1 MDTWIRNEWSV
12 SNSEYE
18 SSAQGKVYLVGAGP
32 GDPDLITV
40 KGLRCL
46 RTADVVLYDRLI
58 SQELL
63 DEARPGATRVF
74 VGKGPACHALEQT
87 MINELLIAYAR
98 QNCVVVRLK
107 GGDPFIFGRGGEEAE
122 ALAQAKIPFE
132 IVPGISAAVA
142 VPAYAGIPVTH
153 RDHASAVT
161 IVTGH
166 DGHKQPSQRLNWE
179 ALAKLGG
186 TLVVL
191 MGVKALPN
199 FTNRLIDG
207 GLDPEL
213 PAAVIQEGTTER
225 QRVVTGTLADIAQRA
240 LEAGLSSPATTV
252 IGSVVNL
259 RETISWYENVR
270 QQQDIIAHAMACL

>member
-1 MDTWIRNEWSV
+1 MDTWTRREWT
-12 SNSEYE
+12 NAEYR
-18 SSAQGKVYLVGAGP
+18 SAGKVYLVGGGP
-32 GDPDLITV
+32 GDPALITV

-58 SQELL
+58 SEELL

-166 DGHKQPSQRLNWE
+166 AGHKP
-179 ALAKLGG
+179 
-186 TLVVL
+186 
-191 MGVKALPN
+191 
-199 FTNRLIDG
+199 
-207 GLDPEL
+207 
-213 PAAVIQEGTTER
+213 
-225 QRVVTGTLADIAQRA
+225 
-240 LEAGLSSPATTV
+240 
-252 IGSVVNL
+252 
-259 RETISWYENVR
+259 
-270 QQQDIIAHAMACL
+270 

>member
-199 FTNRLIDG
+199 FTNRWQISLSA
-207 GLDPEL
+207 PWKQVSVHL
-213 PAAVIQEGTTER
+213 PPPSSAASSICAR
-225 QRVVTGTLADIAQRA
+225 RS
-240 LEAGLSSPATTV
+240 AGMRTYASSKTSLPMLWPV
-252 IGSVVNL
+252 CNINKP
-259 RETISWYENVR
+259 I
-270 QQQDIIAHAMACL
+270 